1 MPSIKQKPDISFKI
15 KNKGIFLK
23 RSIYL
28 PTAPNGLR
36 EREFKREL
44 KGVGGRKFGRELK
57 GEGAT
62 STLLSSY
69 ILCPPKGEAAIR
81 LL

>member
-1 MPSIKQKPDISFKI
+1 MRESWERGRAERELREGP
-15 KNKGIFLK
+15 K
-23 RSIYL
+23 RG
-28 PTAPNGLR
+28 TKERALR

>member
-1 MPSIKQKPDISFKI
+1 MR
-15 KNKGIFLK
+15 
-23 RSIYL
+23 RSKEAAERG
-28 PTAPNGLR
+28 TKERALR

-62 STLLSSY
+62 STLS
-69 ILCPPKGEAAIR
+69 
-81 LL
+81 

>member
-1 MPSIKQKPDISFKI
+1 MRESWERGRAERELREGP
-15 KNKGIFLK
+15 K
-23 RSIYL
+23 RG
-28 PTAPNGLR
+28 TKERALR

-62 STLLSSY
+62 STLS
-69 ILCPPKGEAAIR
+69 
-81 LL
+81 